1 VKNASLGVLS
11 RARAWSIIREI
22 TAKTK
27 RGTKKMFHEEEIKKI
42 LDDSTILLRAVGDC
56 EKIYPGLRPSTIAK
70 ILVEYQTRLKD
81 AFGVGE

>member
-1 VKNASLGVLS
+1 
-11 RARAWSIIREI
+11 
-22 TAKTK
+22 
-27 RGTKKMFHEEEIKKI
+27 MFHEEEIKKI
-42 LDDSTILLRAVGDC
+42 LDDSTILLRAIGDC